1 MDPRLP
7 RGEHCKACK
16 LRWWRLPPSPYFPLD
31 TPMPVSAGGCGYHII
46 LPALQS
52 GGLGQSYHIRV
63 TSERSIPIRAQPR
76 NWRPLSTAILGQ
88 RGTAE
93 CSHCS
98 LQAIQLS
105 LCTEMHPFTEKEAI
119 IAVKKH
125 WMLTCREKC
134 AACVCSALWS
144 VLVSS
149 GGLQFCNLD
158 FTQRST
164 FLACAPATCS
174 CLQLVHQAGWSLR
187 PLAATTSTDKK
198 TSRQER
204 KQKAKTSSFWRSK
217 KVVQVVRKRGGG
229 R

>member
-31 TPMPVSAGGCGYHII
+31 TPMPVSAGGCRYHII

-125 WMLTCREKC
+125 WMLTCRKTGQKVRSLCLFCPQLE
-134 AACVCSALWS
+134 
-144 VLVSS
+144 LVSV
-149 GGLQFCNLD
+149 GQQRRVAVLQFRFYAAFHFPCLRTCNLLL
-158 FTQRST
+158 
-164 FLACAPATCS
+164 LATCPATR
-174 CLQLVHQAGWSLR
+174 VV
-187 PLAATTSTDKK
+187 
-198 TSRQER
+198 
-204 KQKAKTSSFWRSK
+204 AKTFSNNHLNRQK
-217 KVVQVVRKRGGG
+217 DKQA
-229 R
+229 

>member
-31 TPMPVSAGGCGYHII
+31 TPMPVSAGGCRYHII

-119 IAVKKH
+119 IAVKKTLNAD
-125 WMLTCREKC
+125 MSQNRAK
-134 AACVCSALWS
+134 SA
-144 VLVSS
+144 
-149 GGLQFCNLD
+149 
-158 FTQRST
+158 
-164 FLACAPATCS
+164 
-174 CLQLVHQAGWSLR
+174 QLVFAL
-187 PLAATTSTDKK
+187 PLAGVGQCWSA
-198 TSRQER
+198 
-204 KQKAKTSSFWRSK
+204 AAGCSFAI
-217 KVVQVVRKRGGG
+217 
-229 R
+229 

>member
-1 MDPRLP
+1 
-7 RGEHCKACK
+7 
-16 LRWWRLPPSPYFPLD
+16 
-31 TPMPVSAGGCGYHII
+31 MPVSAGGCGYHII
-46 LPALQS
+46 LPAFQS

-119 IAVKKH
+119 IAVKKTLNADMSRNRAKSAQLVFAMPFGQC
-125 WMLTCREKC
+125 W
-134 AACVCSALWS
+134 SALGW
-144 VLVSS
+144 
-149 GGLQFCNLD
+149 LQFCNLD

-174 CLQLVHQAGWSLR
+174 CLQLVHQPGWSLR
-187 PLAATTSTDKK
+187 PLATTTSTDRK
-198 TSRQER
+198 TSRRKER
-204 KQKAKTSSFWRSK
+204 KQKTKTSSFWRSK
-217 KVVQVVRKRGGG
+217 KVVQVVRKRGGEG
-229 R
+229 VEVIWKNSKRTAALFSGNRP

>member
-1 MDPRLP
+1 
-7 RGEHCKACK
+7 
-16 LRWWRLPPSPYFPLD
+16 
-31 TPMPVSAGGCGYHII
+31 MPVSAGGCRYHII

-119 IAVKKH
+119 IAVKKTLNAD
-125 WMLTCREKC
+125 MSQNRAK
-134 AACVCSALWS
+134 SAQLVFVLPSTGVGHIS
-144 VLVSS
+144 VGQQRRVAV
-149 GGLQFCNLD
+149 LQFRFYAAFHFPCLRTCNL
-158 FTQRST
+158 
-164 FLACAPATCS
+164 LLLATCP
-174 CLQLVHQAGWSLR
+174 A
-187 PLAATTSTDKK
+187 
-198 TSRQER
+198 SRVV
-204 KQKAKTSSFWRSK
+204 AKTFRNNHLNRQK
-217 KVVQVVRKRGGG
+217 DKQA
-229 R
+229 